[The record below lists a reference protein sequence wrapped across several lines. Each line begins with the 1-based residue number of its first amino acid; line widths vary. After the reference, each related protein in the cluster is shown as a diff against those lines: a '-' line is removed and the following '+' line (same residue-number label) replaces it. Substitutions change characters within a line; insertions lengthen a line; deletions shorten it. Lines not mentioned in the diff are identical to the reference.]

1 MVVYISIVFH
11 SLWPWYLHSRY
22 AKRVRG
28 EVCLIVML
36 SRFEELDIIQQLE
49 REVKDSAGRSART
62 EDFVPGDGKIS
73 QMALNPHN

>member
-49 REVKDSAGRSART
+49 REVKDSAGVQRGR
-62 EDFVPGDGKIS
+62 KILFLG
-73 QMALNPHN
+73 MAKYRKWP

>member
-1 MVVYISIVFH
+1 M
-11 SLWPWYLHSRY
+11 
-22 AKRVRG
+22 RG

-49 REVKDSAGRSART
+49 REVKDSAGPSART
-62 EDFVPGDGKIS
+62 EDFVPGDGKIW